1 MTIRIR
7 HVKNLNEIYI
17 LKKKDGLY
25 FKDNFNSLIIFVPIY
40 ILTINTNTYLLSFL
54 VTYLVTDL

>member
-7 HVKNLNEIYI
+7 PVKNLNEIYI